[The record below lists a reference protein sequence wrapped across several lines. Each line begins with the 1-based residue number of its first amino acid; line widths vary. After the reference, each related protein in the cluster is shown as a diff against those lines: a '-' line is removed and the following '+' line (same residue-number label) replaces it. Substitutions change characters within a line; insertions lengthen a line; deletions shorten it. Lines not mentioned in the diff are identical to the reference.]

1 MKRRTILFLLAAV
14 MLCAMTACT
23 KNQPTV
29 PAPAPDAA
37 QAPAVNETEAKEL
50 KDATINV
57 FIAASL
63 NGCFEEIVKLYA
75 ASHPNIT
82 VNLNPDSSGKLLKQI
97 EEGSACDIFFSAS
110 TKQINELEEK
120 GLMVA
125 GSRVDLLENI
135 LSVITWKGSGT
146 AVTGLSELGKAKSLA
161 LADASVPA
169 GNYTRIALNK
179 LGILSDPDADT
190 AAVSQAL
197 GGVEINECSNV
208 SKVKEAIKEHSNEVG
223 TVYYSDAYSIKDD
236 IDVIEKVSTE
246 LTGEV
251 VYPVVRVVNR
261 EANEDVNAAADDF
274 MAFLET
280 PEVLKLFE
288 DFMFTVHKK

>member
-23 KNQPTV
+23 KTQPAGT
-29 PAPAPDAA
+29 PPAPDAA
-37 QAPAVNETEAKEL
+37 PSPADSETAVKEL

-75 ASHPNIT
+75 ASRPSIKVAINA
-82 VNLNPDSSGKLLKQI
+82 DSSGTLLKQI

-110 TKQINELEEK
+110 AKQINELEEK

-125 GSRVDLLENI
+125 GSRVDLLENV

-146 AVTGLSELGKAKSLA
+146 AVTGLGELGKAKSLA

-179 LGILSDPDADT
+179 LGILSDPNADA
-190 AAVSQAL
+190 AAVSKAL

-236 IDVIEKVSTE
+236 IDIIEKVSAD

-251 VYPVVRVVNR
+251 VYPVARVINR
-261 EANEDVNAAADDF
+261 EATEEVNAAADDF
-274 MAFLET
+274 MSFLQT

-288 DFMFTVHKK
+288 GFMFTVHKK